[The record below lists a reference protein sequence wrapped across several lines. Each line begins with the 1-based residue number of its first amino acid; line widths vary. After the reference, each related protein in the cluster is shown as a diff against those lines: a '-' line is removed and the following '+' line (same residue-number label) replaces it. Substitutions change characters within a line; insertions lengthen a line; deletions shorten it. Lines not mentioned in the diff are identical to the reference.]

1 VTTRPGG
8 SERAALAAQAG
19 HTPKRLAGSGLWQAL
34 IGTEFLRSVAATTAT
49 RGIQMGA
56 GLVTTV
62 IVARVLGPEGR
73 GLFAVAIAV
82 GALGIQATNLGLHAS
97 NTYAAAREPLR
108 VPALL
113 GNSIVATVL
122 LGGVAA
128 LGVAVFCTAWPTLAP
143 VNGTLFALALATV
156 PLGLFYLLLQGLLL
170 GIHAIGPY
178 NRIEIATR
186 ILGLLL
192 VAGVVLLGR
201 ITVVALFIPVVVA
214 TAVGGAL
221 AFRRL
226 VAGMAGP
233 LTTSRQLFYENL
245 RYGSRAYLS
254 ALFSFLVLRSDL
266 FLVKHLIG
274 AASAGQ
280 YSIAATLGET
290 LMVVPVVT
298 GALLFPRLA
307 AADPATR
314 WPLARRAIGAVAVV
328 MMLVTLIAFV
338 VTVPVIRL
346 LFGPEFLPAVP
357 AFRWLL
363 PGIFLISVNTIF
375 MNFFAAQGMPWFT
388 VISPGIASLTN
399 ITINLWAIPVFGI
412 VGAAV
417 ASSAVYGG
425 MLGASLLYVR
435 RRG

>member
-1 VTTRPGG
+1 MTTRPGG
-8 SERAALAAQAG
+8 SEGVAAAAPAG
-19 HTPKRLAGSGLWQAL
+19 PAPQRLPRSGLWQAL
-34 IGTEFLRSVAATTAT
+34 SGTEFSRSVAATTAT

-73 GLFAVAIAV
+73 GLFAVATAV

-97 NTYAAAREPLR
+97 NTYAAARDPLR

-113 GNSIVATVL
+113 GNSIVASVL

-128 LGVAVFCTAWPTLAP
+128 VGVALLCVAWPSLAP
-143 VNGTLFALALATV
+143 VDGTLFALALSTI

-178 NRIEIATR
+178 NRIEVATR

-192 VAGVVLLGR
+192 VAGVVLVGR
-201 ITVVALFIPVVVA
+201 ITVVALFIPVVAA

-226 VAGMAGP
+226 IAGTAGP
-233 LTTSRQLFYENL
+233 VTTSRPLFYENL

-274 AASAGQ
+274 AAPAGQ
-280 YSIAATLGET
+280 YSIAVTLGET

-307 AADPATR
+307 AADPAAR
-314 WPLARRAIGAVAVV
+314 WPLARRTLGAVAGV
-328 MMLVTLIAFV
+328 MVLVTSIAFV

-346 LFGPEFLPAVP
+346 LFGPEFLPAAP

-375 MNFFAAQGMPWFT
+375 MNLFAAQGMPWFT
-388 VISPGIASLTN
+388 VISPAIASLTN
-399 ITINLWAIPVFGI
+399 IAINLWAIPAFGI
-412 VGAAV
+412 VGAAI
-417 ASSAVYGG
+417 ASSVAYGA

-435 RRG
+435 RGV